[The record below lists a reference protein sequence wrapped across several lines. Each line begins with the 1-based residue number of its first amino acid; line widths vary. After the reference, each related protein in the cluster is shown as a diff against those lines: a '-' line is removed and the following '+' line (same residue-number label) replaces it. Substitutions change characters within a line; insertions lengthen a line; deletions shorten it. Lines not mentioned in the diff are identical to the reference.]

1 MFQSILNRGD
11 DQCYMYVAWANFS
24 NGKISILRPQ
34 GYLLA
39 PEWPVDINHVTH
51 TLEAVADYTNP
62 YYLNGL
68 GMM

>member
-1 MFQSILNRGD
+1 
-11 DQCYMYVAWANFS
+11 MYVARSNFS

-39 PEWPVDINHVTH
+39 PEWPIDINHVTH
-51 TLEAVADYTNP
+51 TLEAVVDYTNP